1 VTNSTDSTD
10 STDSTGV
17 DGLDAL
23 LDRAVWH
30 AATGPQA
37 HLARRRGRV
46 VAYRPDVAA
55 FGALPTDPTPQDWE
69 DAAALVGS
77 GGVLVL
83 TGDVPPL
90 PGGWGVVADIPGV
103 QLVADDGGPVVTAA
117 DPEAVRLGPDD
128 VEEMTALVRRTEPG
142 PFLPR
147 TVEMGTYLGIR
158 RSGRLVA
165 MAGERLH
172 PAGAGR
178 GATEISA
185 VCTDAAWRGQGL
197 GGRLVLAVAH
207 GVRGRGEVPFL
218 HASASNTGAVR
229 LYEHLGFRLR
239 RTTRFA
245 VLTPPPAGGPP
256 AQTRTGL

>member
-1 VTNSTDSTD
+1 VTGSSGSPGGAGGGADPA
-10 STDSTGV
+10 
-17 DGLDAL
+17 LDAL

-30 AATGPQA
+30 ALTGPQA
-37 HLARRRGRV
+37 HLARRCGRA
-46 VAYRPDVAA
+46 VAYQPDVAA
-55 FGALPTDPTPQDWE
+55 FGALPPDPEPDDWR
-69 DAAALVGS
+69 DAAALVGP

-90 PGGWGVVADIPGV
+90 PADWSVVTDIPGV
-103 QLVADDGGPVVTAA
+103 QLVADDDGPVVTAA

-128 VEEMTALVRRTEPG
+128 VEEMTDLVRRTEPG

-147 TVEMGTYLGIR
+147 TVEMGTYLGVR

-172 PAGAGR
+172 PATGGR

-197 GGRLVLAVAH
+197 GRRLVLAVAH
-207 GVRGRGEVPFL
+207 GVRERGEVPFL
-218 HASASNTGAVR
+218 HAAAANTGAVR

-245 VLTPPPAGGPP
+245 VLTPPQAV
-256 AQTRTGL
+256 QTHDGL

>member
-1 VTNSTDSTD
+1 VTGSSDL
-10 STDSTGV
+10 G
-17 DGLDAL
+17 AL

-46 VAYRPDVAA
+46 VAYQPDVAA
-55 FGALPTDPTPQDWE
+55 FGALPGDPTADDWR
-69 DAAALVGS
+69 DAAALVGP
-77 GGVLVL
+77 GGLLVL
-83 TGDVPPL
+83 TGDVPAP
-90 PGGWGVVADIPGV
+90 PADWSVHADIPGV
-103 QLVADDGGPVVTAA
+103 QLVADDDGPVLPAA

-142 PFLPR
+142 PFLAR
-147 TVEMGTYLGIR
+147 TVEMGTYLGVR

-172 PAGAGR
+172 PAAGGR

-197 GGRLVLAVAH
+197 GRRLVLAVAQ
-207 GVRGRGEVPFL
+207 GIRDRGEVPFL
-218 HASASNTGAVR
+218 HAAASNTGAVR

-245 VLTPPPAGGPP
+245 VVAPPRAGQARDGW
-256 AQTRTGL
+256 

>member
-1 VTNSTDSTD
+1 MTGGSELSGSTD
-10 STDSTGV
+10 
-17 DGLDAL
+17 LDAL

-30 AATGPQA
+30 AATGPHA

-46 VAYRPDVAA
+46 VAYEPDVAA
-55 FGALPTDPTPQDWE
+55 FGALPPDPTPGDWR
-69 DAAALVGS
+69 DAATLVGP

-83 TGDVPPL
+83 TGDVPTP
-90 PGGWGVVADIPGV
+90 PGDWGVVVDIPGV
-103 QLVADDGGPVVTAA
+103 QLVADDDGPVVTAA

-128 VEEMTALVRRTEPG
+128 VEEMTDLVRRTEPG

-147 TVEMGTYLGIR
+147 TVQMGTYLGVR

-172 PAGAGR
+172 PAGGGR

-197 GGRLVLAVAH
+197 GRRLVLAVAH
-207 GVRGRGEVPFL
+207 GTRQRGELPFL
-218 HASASNTGAVR
+218 HASASNTGAIG

-245 VLTPPPAGGPP
+245 VLTPPQGAETPD
-256 AQTRTGL
+256 GL